1 MIQVEKNRLGF
12 LNEILS
18 QVPNGKGI
26 EVGTFKGELSKE
38 ILNMWA
44 GTLYMLDVW
53 RPLGAEYIDS
63 SNHGNFKNG
72 VYADAMVNISG
83 LEDRAVMIRCTSE
96 VGANI
101 FSDESLDFAYIDAN
115 HAYDF
120 VKQDIELWWP
130 KVKKGG
136 WLCGHDFLK
145 IDWWNDP
152 NFDANGID
160 KHIWS
165 EESYHGLFG
174 VNPAVEEFC
183 KETKNNAYITNE
195 FFGSWFV
202 KKK

>member
-1 MIQVEKNRLGF
+1 MIQVEKNRLEF

-38 ILNMWA
+38 ILNMWS

-72 VYADAMVNISG
+72 VYADAMTNIRG
-83 LEDRAVMIRCTSE
+83 LEDRGVMIRCTSE

-152 NFDANGID
+152 NFDANGVD

-165 EESYHGLFG
+165 NESYHGLFG
-174 VNPAVEEFC
+174 VNPAVEELC
-183 KETKNNAYITNE
+183 KSNGLNSYITNE

-202 KKK
+202 KKV

>member
-1 MIQVEKNRLGF
+1 MIGVEKNRLEF
-12 LNEILS
+12 LKEILS
-18 QVPNGKGI
+18 QIPNGKGI

-38 ILNMWA
+38 ILNMWK

-53 RPLGAEYIDS
+53 RPLGDEYIDS
-63 SNHGNFKNG
+63 SNHGNFENG
-72 VYADAMVNISG
+72 VYGDAMNSIRG
-83 LEDRAVMIRCTSE
+83 LEDRGVMIRCTSE
-96 VGANI
+96 VGSDI
-101 FSDESLDFAYIDAN
+101 FADESLDFAYIDAN
-115 HAYDF
+115 HAYSF
-120 VKQDIELWWP
+120 VKQDIDLWWP

-152 NFDANGID
+152 NFDTNGLD

-165 EESYHGLFG
+165 DDSYHGVFG

-183 KETKNNAYITNE
+183 KSNGLNAYITNE

-202 KKK
+202 KKV

>member
-1 MIQVEKNRLGF
+1 MIQVEKNRLEF
-12 LNEILS
+12 LKEILG

-38 ILNMWA
+38 ILSMWT

-53 RPLGAEYIDS
+53 RPLDAEYIDS
-63 SNHGNFKNG
+63 SNHGNFKDG
-72 VYADAMVNISG
+72 VYADAMANIIG

-96 VGANI
+96 VGSDI

-145 IDWWNDP
+145 IDWWNDT
-152 NFDANGID
+152 NFYANGID

-165 EESYHGLFG
+165 NEFYHGLFG

-183 KETKNNAYITNE
+183 KETGNNAYITNE

-202 KKK
+202 RKK

>member
-72 VYADAMVNISG
+72 VYADAMANITG

-96 VGANI
+96 VGSDI
-101 FSDESLDFAYIDAN
+101 FSNESLDFAYIDAN

>member
-1 MIQVEKNRLGF
+1 MIHVEKNRLEF
-12 LNEILS
+12 LKEILD

-38 ILNMWA
+38 ILTMWA

-53 RPLGAEYIDS
+53 RPLDDEYIDS
-63 SNHGNFKNG
+63 SNHGNFKDG
-72 VYADAMVNISG
+72 VYADAMANISG

-96 VGANI
+96 VGSDI

-152 NFDANGID
+152 NFYANGID

-165 EESYHGLFG
+165 NEFYHGLFG

-183 KETKNNAYITNE
+183 KETGNNAYITNE

-202 KKK
+202 RKK